1 MAPNAP
7 PEMSERASRLRT
19 PAIASA
25 MQANAA
31 IDEPTAM
38 ITRWPTP
45 DTGASPPRV
54 SAWRAAA
61 GTAALPAMRNRCD
74 PRRLR
79 RSQSTS
85 R

>member
-1 MAPNAP
+1 
-7 PEMSERASRLRT
+7 MSDRPSRPRT

-25 MQANAA
+25 MQAKAA

-45 DTGASPPRV
+45 EIGASPPRV